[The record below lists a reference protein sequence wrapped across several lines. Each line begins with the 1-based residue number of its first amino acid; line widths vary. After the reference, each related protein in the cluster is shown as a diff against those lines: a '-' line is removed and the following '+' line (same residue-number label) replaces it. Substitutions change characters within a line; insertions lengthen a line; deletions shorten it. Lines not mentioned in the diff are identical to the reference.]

1 MENQNKIGV
10 VFGKTGNRQR
20 GRVMGYHQKPSPLKI
35 NDTLYGVDI
44 GMIPKKK
51 QKEVISFIP
60 LSTSNAG
67 FTEFASSR
75 FTIGFEIEKTSFA
88 RGVVKEY
95 ELFCGFETDSSCGY
109 EAVTHILPLLPK
121 STWRMK
127 IFDLMVKA
135 KNVIDS
141 PCDIR
146 CGGHINI
153 GVENKSGEQIL
164 QETRKYM
171 GILYAIFRYRLT
183 QNYCRYNPRLLSSL
197 SLQPYTTDFTL
208 LYHSKYRVA
217 LPKYNLLEIR
227 LPSRVENVKQLMR
240 RYELMYELVDTAF
253 NSPKTTFKSFLK
265 KVRPIIM
272 RMYDNDEQR
281 VDLVYKLAVDFQKYI
296 DKGSISPL
304 INPFLPA
311 QTIG

>member
-1 MENQNKIGV
+1 
-10 VFGKTGNRQR
+10 
-20 GRVMGYHQKPSPLKI
+20 MGYHQKPSPLKI

-51 QKEVISFIP
+51 QKEVLSFIP
-60 LSTSNAG
+60 LSTSHSG

-127 IFDLMVKA
+127 VFDLMVKA
-135 KNVIDS
+135 QSVINS
-141 PCDIR
+141 PCDTR

-153 GVENKSGEQIL
+153 GVENRTGEQIL
-164 QETRKYM
+164 EHTRKYM
-171 GILYAIFRYRLT
+171 GLFYALFRFRLK
-183 QNYCRYNPRLLSSL
+183 QNYCRYNPRLLPSIE
-197 SLQPYTTDFTL
+197 LQSYTNDFVH

-217 LPKYNLLEIR
+217 LPKYGLLELR

-240 RYELMYELVDTAF
+240 RYELCYELVDTAF
-253 NSPKTTFKSFLK
+253 NKPKTTFKTFLK

-272 RMYDNDEQR
+272 RMYENDEYK
-281 VDLVYKLAVDFQKYI
+281 VDELYKLAVDFQKYI

-304 INPFLPA
+304 INPYLPE